1 MFRGCPNLIVLH
13 LSSNRIKK
21 INKNLFDNLILLE
34 DLDLSGN
41 NLIHLEKSTFKDLLS
56 LKRLKLAENNIVDL
70 DLGNLA
76 LSNKS

>member
-1 MFRGCPNLIVLH
+1 M
-13 LSSNRIKK
+13 
-21 INKNLFDNLILLE
+21 E